1 MDYEPDALA
10 ILEGRHVA
18 VLATLVR
25 GGPAMACVWYGFD
38 GTDLVVSTPS
48 GRRKDRNIQ
57 ADCRVAL
64 LVDVRDGAH
73 VPGVTAYKGVEVRGT
88 AEMED
93 DETGLLWRAIV
104 GRYLDPVPP
113 EFEERLLN
121 QERRIIRIRPERVR
135 VWDHA
140 KGRR

>member
-1 MDYEPDALA
+1 MEFEPDALE
-10 ILEGRHVA
+10 ILQGRHVA
-18 VLATLVR
+18 VFATLVK

-38 GTDLVVSTPS
+38 GGDLIVSTPA
-48 GRRKDRNIQ
+48 GRRKDRNVQ
-57 ADCRVAL
+57 ADNRVAL
-64 LVDVRDGAH
+64 LVDVREGTH
-73 VPGVTAYKGVEVRGT
+73 VPGATPYKGVEVRGL
-88 AEMED
+88 AEMQD
-93 DETGLLWRAIV
+93 DDSGQLWRAIV

-140 KGRR
+140 RGRR

>member
-1 MDYEPDALA
+1 MEYEPDALE
-10 ILEGRHVA
+10 ILNGRHVA

-25 GGPAMACVWYGFD
+25 GAPAMACVWYGFD
-38 GTDLVVSTPS
+38 RDDLVVSTPS

-57 ADCRVAL
+57 ADGRVAL
-64 LVDVRDGAH
+64 LIDVRDGAH

-88 AEMED
+88 AEMQD
-93 DETGLLWRAIV
+93 DGDGRLWRAIV
-104 GRYLDPVPP
+104 SRYLDPVPP
-113 EFEERLLN
+113 AFEERLLN
-121 QERRIIRIRPERVR
+121 QERRIIRIHPDRVR